1 MSDLSSEQRGER
13 LQKVLAG
20 AGVASRRECETLI
33 LEGRVEVD
41 RQTVTVL
48 GTRVDPQRQEIRVDG
63 VTLGKRHLVCY
74 VLNKPTGVVST
85 HRDPAGR
92 PRVIDMVPSDQRLFT
107 IGRLDCS
114 SEGMIIV
121 TNDGDLANRVSHPRY
136 GVAKTYRARVLG
148 TPTRDTLDKLRAG
161 VQLAEGRA
169 RVASLTICGKHP
181 QGVDLEIVLSEG
193 RNREI
198 RRMLA
203 QVGHKVQRLKRT
215 AIGPLRL
222 GTLKVGEYRRLTREE
237 VHLLRDAVPDAARQ
251 GGVSRRSRQVTT
263 SRARRAQASQ
273 AAARGG
279 RKPAAGSISS
289 RRPSAGRPPSSPRGS
304 RPAAAGGQS
313 APGNLGGTV
322 LDYEG
327 ESKPRRTGMKAQ
339 ATSKKSYGT
348 GKRAYGTGEKS
359 YVTGEK
365 SEATSKKSYGTGKKS
380 HGTGKKAYGTG
391 KKAHGTGKKS
401 HGAGKKSYGK
411 GKRR

>member
-1 MSDLSSEQRGER
+1 MMAPKRRQAASSPGEMSDSSPEQRGER

-63 VTLGKRHLVCY
+63 VTLGKRRLVCY

-148 TPTRDTLDKLRAG
+148 TPTRDTLDKLQAG

-169 RVASLTICGKHP
+169 RVASLKICGKHP

-237 VHLLRDAVPDAARQ
+237 VQVLRDAVPDAARR
-251 GGVSRRSRQVTT
+251 GGGSRRARQVAA
-263 SRARRAQASQ
+263 SRARRARTSQ

-279 RKPAAGSISS
+279 RRPTAGSAGA
-289 RRPSAGRPPSSPRGS
+289 RRPSTDRPPSSSRGP
-304 RPAAAGGQS
+304 RPAGAGGKGVS
-313 APGNLGGTV
+313 GNLGGTV

-327 ESKPRRTGMKAQ
+327 EG
-339 ATSKKSYGT
+339 KS
-348 GKRAYGTGEKS
+348 RH
-359 YVTGEK
+359 
-365 SEATSKKSYGTGKKS
+365 TGKKS
-380 HGTGKKAYGTG
+380 QATRKKSQVTSKKPYGAGKRSHGAGN
-391 KKAHGTGKKS
+391 KS